1 MEAFSTF
8 SGIGGF
14 DLALERNGIKVVG
27 HSEIDKFA
35 ELIYN
40 FKFNNPN
47 YGDITKINA
56 RELPDFDL
64 LVGGFPCQAFSIAGK
79 RGGFSDTRGGLF
91 FDLARILQ
99 VKRPRYFLFENVKGL
114 LSHDGGKTFATVAK
128 TLAELGYCFEW
139 QVLNSKNFGVPQNRE
154 RVFIIGYFG
163 RLPRQKVFPL
173 PRANGHIAQTGVVP
187 VLTPDRPQKRQEG
200 RRFKSDGDVA
210 FTLTSQDRHG
220 IMQINNPK
228 HSNDRV
234 YSSEGVSPTINTM
247 QGGNR
252 QPFIFDDYN
261 GKART
266 DGLTCA
272 LTTNCEAKAR
282 RNGQKVVEDL
292 MLRDGRDNR
301 SCLRAG
307 RTIELGIEGKSVRR
321 LTPLECERLQAFP
334 DNWTEMGINENGET
348 VQISNAQR
356 YKTLGNAVTV
366 SVVEYIIKRLI

>member
-154 RVFIIGYFG
+154 RVFIVGYLG
-163 RLPRQKVFPL
+163 ELPRQKVFPL
-173 PRANGHIAQTGVVP
+173 PRANNGVAPTGVVP
-187 VLTPDRPQKRQEG
+187 VLTPNRPQKRQEG
-200 RRFKSDGDVA
+200 RRFKSDGEVA

-234 YSSEGVSPTINTM
+234 YSSEGVSPTLNTM

-252 QPFIFDDYN
+252 QPKILAHYGHKNKSPVKMDISPTL
-261 GKART
+261 KAQSH
-266 DGLTCA
+266 GH
-272 LTTNCEAKAR
+272 EP
-282 RNGQKVVEDL
+282 
-292 MLRDGRDNR
+292 MILRDGRDNR

-307 RTIELGIEGKSVRR
+307 RTLELGVEGKSIRR

>member
-14 DLALERNGIKVVG
+14 DLALERNGVEVVG

-35 ELIYN
+35 EQIYK

-56 RELPDFDL
+56 YELPDFDL

-99 VKRPRYFLFENVKGL
+99 VKKPRYFLFENVKGL

-128 TLAELGYCFEW
+128 TLAELGYSFEW

-154 RVFIIGYFG
+154 RIFIVGYLG
-163 RLPRQKVFPL
+163 KLPRRKIFPL
-173 PRANGHIAQTGVVP
+173 PRTNYRAAQTGVVP
-187 VLTPDRPQKRQEG
+187 VLTPTRIKKRQEG
-200 RRFKSDGDVA
+200 RRFKADGDVA

-220 IMQINNPK
+220 IMQINKPK

-234 YSSEGVSPTINTM
+234 YSPAGVSPTLNTM

-252 QPFIFDDYN
+252 QPKILAHYGHKN
-261 GKART
+261 KPPVEMNICPTLKAQSHGHEPMILRNEKNSLEVKGK
-266 DGLTCA
+266 
-272 LTTNCEAKAR
+272 
-282 RNGQKVVEDL
+282 
-292 MLRDGRDNR
+292 
-301 SCLRAG
+301 
-307 RTIELGIEGKSVRR
+307 TIRR

-334 DNWTEMGINENGET
+334 DNWTKTGVNEDGEK

-366 SVVEYIIKRLI
+366 SVVEYIIKNLT

>member
-14 DLALERNGIKVVG
+14 DLALERNGVEVVG
-27 HSEIDKFA
+27 HCEIDKFA
-35 ELIYN
+35 EQIYK

-56 RELPDFDL
+56 HELPDFDL

-91 FDLARILQ
+91 FYLARILQ
-99 VKRPRYFLFENVKGL
+99 IKRPRYFLFENVKGL
-114 LSHDGGKTFATVAK
+114 LSHDGGKTFATVSK
-128 TLAELGYCFEW
+128 TLAELGYSFEW

-154 RVFIIGYFG
+154 RIFIVGYFG
-163 RLPRQKVFPL
+163 KIPRRKIFPL
-173 PRANGHIAQTGVVP
+173 PRTSGRATQTGVVP
-187 VLTPDRPQKRQEG
+187 VLTPTRAKKRQEG
-200 RRFKSDGDVA
+200 RRFKGDGDVA

-220 IMQINNPK
+220 IMQINKPK
-228 HSNDRV
+228 HSNNRV
-234 YSSEGVSPTINTM
+234 YSSTGISPTLNTM

-252 QPFIFDDYN
+252 QPFVLG
-261 GKART
+261 GK
-266 DGLTCA
+266 
-272 LTTNCEAKAR
+272 
-282 RNGQKVVEDL
+282 
-292 MLRDGRDNR
+292 
-301 SCLRAG
+301 
-307 RTIELGIEGKSVRR
+307 TIRR

-334 DNWTEMGINENGET
+334 DNWTKTGVSEDGER